1 MAQSQ
6 KLNVAVRR
14 SQLGRVRGLG
24 SAKSGTTQWWA
35 ERVGAIAL
43 VPLTIWFVISAL
55 GHLGASQAEM
65 VAWLSQLVNA
75 ALMLALVLA
84 TFHHL
89 ALGMQVVVEDYVH
102 EEGARFAC
110 LLAIRGLAW
119 FCALASLVSVLKLA
133 LAARL
138 G

>member
-1 MAQSQ
+1 MAPSQ
-6 KLNVAVRR
+6 NLNVAVRR

-35 ERVGAIAL
+35 ERVSAIAL

-55 GHLGASQAEM
+55 GHLGADQAAI
-65 VAWLSQLVNA
+65 VLWLARPVNA
-75 ALMLALVLA
+75 ALMLAFVIA

-102 EEGARFAC
+102 EDGARFAC
-110 LLAIRGLAW
+110 LLVIRGVAW
-119 FCALASLVSVLKLA
+119 FCALASVVSVLKLA
-133 LAARL
+133 VFFRL
-138 G
+138 S